1 MGIANIVGGGRKQAP
16 SVKKAIVFIIEI
28 PQKKQPI
35 VPIIT
40 TVKKGTKRMVHLMSG
55 LANIQKSK
63 SILNHNKRKSMTIK
77 IEDGIDDLTAIR
89 LVKQVIEQG
98 KISNNGNNYCY
109 LTLFGDIFV
118 ETRQYRK
125 SPCFRVYKK

>member
-1 MGIANIVGGGRKQAP
+1 
-16 SVKKAIVFIIEI
+16 
-28 PQKKQPI
+28 
-35 VPIIT
+35 
-40 TVKKGTKRMVHLMSG
+40 MVHLMSG

-63 SILNHNKRKSMTIK
+63 LILNHNKRKSMTIK
-77 IEDGIDDLTAIR
+77 IEDGIDDLTAIS

-98 KISNNGNNYCY
+98 KISNNGNSYCY
-109 LTLFGDIFV
+109 LTLFGDICV